1 MRCPNCGTPDAG
13 PGFFCMACGVKLP
26 SRNAAFGTPAA
37 APIIATGQAV
47 NPAYAG
53 PLKTLR
59 RISVGSVFKVTFVI
73 YALLLGLFGCLFMVL
88 PGLFGASLLGG
99 LGGRDSGL
107 ALFGGSFIGILISY
121 ILLVVF
127 GAFLQGI
134 VTVIAALIYNL
145 AARWVGGIQVELQ
158 E

>member
-1 MRCPNCGTPDAG
+1 MPVIAAG
-13 PGFFCMACGVKLP
+13 Q
-26 SRNAAFGTPAA
+26 T
-37 APIIATGQAV
+37 T
-47 NPAYAG
+47 PAYAG

-59 RISVGSVFKVTFVI
+59 SISVGSVFKVTFVI